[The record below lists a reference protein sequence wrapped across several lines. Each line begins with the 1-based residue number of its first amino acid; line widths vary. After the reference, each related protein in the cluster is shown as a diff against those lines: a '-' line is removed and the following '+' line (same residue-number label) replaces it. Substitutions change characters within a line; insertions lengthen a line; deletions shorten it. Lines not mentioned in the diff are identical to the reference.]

1 MNARRGARVAWRVLS
16 LAQWREQPLRVI
28 TAVLAIS
35 LGVALGAAVY
45 LINTASLMQFEQATR
60 HLLGDADIVVRG
72 PASGFDES
80 VFVTLAQD
88 QAVSIASPVLELDV
102 DLARAQADRATLK
115 VLALDPLRALA
126 LQPQLVGAL
135 AGDITALF
143 AHDAIVLSRAAA
155 SALGLQRADVLSIV
169 VGGTVRTLRIIDVL
183 PEDAYPQALGIMDI
197 GAAQWTL
204 ARLGKL
210 NRVDL
215 QLRPGVDTRSVRARL
230 GSALPAGVFALTPQI
245 ERGRAATVTR
255 AYRVNL
261 DVLALVALLTG
272 AFLIFSTQWLSVLRR
287 RMALGL
293 LRALGVTRNELRL
306 ALLAESAVIGLA
318 GSVLGVLLGAGAALL
333 MLRYLGADLGSPQY
347 AALGAVLRV
356 HAGPLLC
363 FVLIGTGAACAG
375 GALPAFQAAQRA
387 PALALKAG
395 DAEQNLSRLRTTLPG
410 VALSALGALLAWLPP
425 TGGLPIAG
433 YFAIAALLFG
443 SVLLVP
449 AVTRRALASIP
460 ASGRLIFDTA
470 LAQLRGSPASASVSL
485 SSIIVSFSLMV
496 AMAIMVHSFRA
507 SFELWL
513 TKLLPAD
520 LQLRLGEGDDSAAL
534 SVPMQAR
541 IAAVPGVAR
550 VEFRRLRPI
559 LLQAGRVPVTLSARD
574 RAGQRAADAL
584 PLLREAPLPALEPLA
599 PAWISEAVQDL
610 YGLRAGESLELP
622 LDGRNVRFFI
632 AGIWRDYVRSAGA
645 IVIRRED
652 YLHATGDSSAN
663 YASIWRQPDSS
674 EAAIAAQ
681 IRATLGVGA
690 ALEIISSPELRERS
704 LMAFDRAF
712 VITYALEAVAVLIG
726 LLGVS
731 VAASSTALA
740 RRAQF
745 GMLRHIGMLRAQ
757 VLWMLASEGAIL
769 SALAVLY
776 GLLLGGLLSLILVYV
791 INRQSFNWSIDLSVP
806 WLELAA
812 LGAALIAASALTALW
827 SGRAAMSQD
836 PIRAVRE
843 DW

>member
-1 MNARRGARVAWRVLS
+1 
-16 LAQWREQPLRVI
+16 
-28 TAVLAIS
+28 
-35 LGVALGAAVY
+35 
-45 LINTASLMQFEQATR
+45 
-60 HLLGDADIVVRG
+60 
-72 PASGFDES
+72 
-80 VFVTLAQD
+80 
-88 QAVSIASPVLELDV
+88 
-102 DLARAQADRATLK
+102 
-115 VLALDPLRALA
+115 
-126 LQPQLVGAL
+126 
-135 AGDITALF
+135 
-143 AHDAIVLSRAAA
+143 
-155 SALGLQRADVLSIV
+155 
-169 VGGTVRTLRIIDVL
+169 
-183 PEDAYPQALGIMDI
+183 
-197 GAAQWTL
+197 
-204 ARLGKL
+204 
-210 NRVDL
+210 
-215 QLRPGVDTRSVRARL
+215 
-230 GSALPAGVFALTPQI
+230 
-245 ERGRAATVTR
+245 
-255 AYRVNL
+255 
-261 DVLALVALLTG
+261 
-272 AFLIFSTQWLSVLRR
+272 
-287 RMALGL
+287 
-293 LRALGVTRNELRL
+293 
-306 ALLAESAVIGLA
+306 
-318 GSVLGVLLGAGAALL
+318 
-333 MLRYLGADLGSPQY
+333 
-347 AALGAVLRV
+347 V

-395 DAEQNLSRLRTTLPG
+395 DAEQDLSRLRTTLPG

-559 LLQAGRVPVTLSARD
+559 LLQAGRVPVTLIARD
-574 RAGQRAADAL
+574 MAGQRAADAL

-681 IRATLGVGA
+681 IRATLGVGD

>member
-1 MNARRGARVAWRVLS
+1 M
-16 LAQWREQPLRVI
+16 
-28 TAVLAIS
+28 
-35 LGVALGAAVY
+35 
-45 LINTASLMQFEQATR
+45 
-60 HLLGDADIVVRG
+60 
-72 PASGFDES
+72 
-80 VFVTLAQD
+80 
-88 QAVSIASPVLELDV
+88 
-102 DLARAQADRATLK
+102 
-115 VLALDPLRALA
+115 
-126 LQPQLVGAL
+126 
-135 AGDITALF
+135 
-143 AHDAIVLSRAAA
+143 
-155 SALGLQRADVLSIV
+155 
-169 VGGTVRTLRIIDVL
+169 
-183 PEDAYPQALGIMDI
+183 
-197 GAAQWTL
+197 
-204 ARLGKL
+204 
-210 NRVDL
+210 
-215 QLRPGVDTRSVRARL
+215 
-230 GSALPAGVFALTPQI
+230 
-245 ERGRAATVTR
+245 
-255 AYRVNL
+255 
-261 DVLALVALLTG
+261 LALVALLTG

-559 LLQAGRVPVTLSARD
+559 QLQAGRVPVTLIARD
-574 RAGQRAADAL
+574 MAGQRAADAL

-681 IRATLGVGA
+681 IRATLGVGD

>member
-1 MNARRGARVAWRVLS
+1 
-16 LAQWREQPLRVI
+16 
-28 TAVLAIS
+28 
-35 LGVALGAAVY
+35 
-45 LINTASLMQFEQATR
+45 
-60 HLLGDADIVVRG
+60 
-72 PASGFDES
+72 
-80 VFVTLAQD
+80 
-88 QAVSIASPVLELDV
+88 
-102 DLARAQADRATLK
+102 
-115 VLALDPLRALA
+115 
-126 LQPQLVGAL
+126 
-135 AGDITALF
+135 
-143 AHDAIVLSRAAA
+143 
-155 SALGLQRADVLSIV
+155 
-169 VGGTVRTLRIIDVL
+169 
-183 PEDAYPQALGIMDI
+183 
-197 GAAQWTL
+197 
-204 ARLGKL
+204 
-210 NRVDL
+210 
-215 QLRPGVDTRSVRARL
+215 
-230 GSALPAGVFALTPQI
+230 VFALTPQI

-449 AVTRRALASIP
+449 AVTRRALDSIP
-460 ASGRLIFDTA
+460 ASGRFIFDTA

-559 LLQAGRVPVTLSARD
+559 LLQAGRVPVTLIARD
-574 RAGQRAADAL
+574 MAGQRAADAL